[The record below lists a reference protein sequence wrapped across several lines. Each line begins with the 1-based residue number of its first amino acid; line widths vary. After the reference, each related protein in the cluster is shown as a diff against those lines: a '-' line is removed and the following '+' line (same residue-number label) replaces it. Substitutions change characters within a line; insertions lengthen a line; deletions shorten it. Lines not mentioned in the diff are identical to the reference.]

1 MPNEQ
6 QLVSSRLGRSTPVTM
21 VSIID
26 DDECAREAMGDLVQS
41 LGYEVAT
48 FDNMPGLNGLELQSR
63 LNADGDSTHVI
74 FVTAF
79 PEERFRERAMSAGAV
94 GFLSKPF
101 DENSLIHCLETAL
114 TISPAE
120 DES

>member
-1 MPNEQ
+1 MP
-6 QLVSSRLGRSTPVTM
+6 LHRLIS
-21 VSIID
+21 
-26 DDECAREAMGDLVQS
+26 
-41 LGYEVAT
+41 
-48 FDNMPGLNGLELQSR
+48 GLNGLELQSR
-63 LNADGDSTHVI
+63 LTADGDSTPVI

-79 PEERFRERAMSAGAV
+79 PEERFRERAMSAGAI

-120 DES
+120 DEN

>member
-41 LGYEVAT
+41 LGYDVAT
-48 FDNMPGLNGLELQSR
+48 SNLRSITWIPGASQKPPASLPISICLVSM
-63 LNADGDSTHVI
+63 AS
-74 FVTAF
+74 
-79 PEERFRERAMSAGAV
+79 SCKAG
-94 GFLSKPF
+94 
-101 DENSLIHCLETAL
+101 
-114 TISPAE
+114 
-120 DES
+120 